1 MQCKSSRSDQHQHLL
16 SANLQS
22 IASISGREDAPR
34 FYTDPVN
41 RRVYMDHVSFFVYLT
56 DVEEGDG
63 GVRHCATRRL
73 SPRHP
78 SHPRLLRKCS
88 SDHADR

>member
-1 MQCKSSRSDQHQHLL
+1 MQCKSSRFDQHLL

-88 SDHADR
+88 SDHAGR